1 MSTLVCSLDEVGR
14 GDLSLV
20 GGKGANLG
28 ELRRVEGA
36 AVPDGLCVT
45 TAAFERVVVGALGEA
60 LTQLQAP
67 SADAL
72 AALRARVE
80 ALALPDELVAAIV
93 GGLRALGGEGVW
105 AVRSSAVAE
114 DSAAASFAG
123 QSDTALNVV
132 GEEAVLR
139 ALRGV
144 WASLYTERAAVTLH
158 QQGLPLGEAR
168 MAVVIQRMLR
178 PQASGVMF
186 TADPVT
192 GHRRRVCVEA
202 VLGLGDVFV
211 SGRAQADRFA
221 VRDGQLIERAIVPE
235 RVDAPAL
242 TDAQVLR
249 LAALG
254 RRVEAHFGSPQ
265 DIEWCFVDDTLHLVQ
280 SRPITT
286 IFPPPAPADDNFH
299 VYLSVGHQQM
309 MTDPLR
315 PLGRSFFLATA
326 LRPMVTAGGRLFVD
340 VSREL
345 RVPATRA
352 AVMGAIG
359 ASDPLMGDAL
369 SVVIQRGEL
378 GPDLVVDG
386 PTPPRSLAPPAPPPF
401 VDDPGLVPALI
412 AEDEE
417 EQRGVAA
424 ELQRRSG
431 LDALAFI
438 REDLVRLKQ
447 SLLEP
452 RRGAV
457 VMAGFG
463 AAAWLN
469 EKMKAWLGVTSA
481 ADTLTLSAPNNVTTE
496 MGLALMRV
504 ADEIRPFPEVV
515 RHLQTTTDARFWRGL
530 LTLDGGP
537 QVHAALAGFIARYGA
552 RCVGE
557 IDITRP
563 RFAESPTALTP
574 LLLTNIQ
581 HAQPGEAER
590 RVARGLAAAQA
601 MEAELLTRLG
611 ALPDGEAKVAE
622 TQAMI
627 RRLRALTGYREHPK
641 FKIVRRYWAYK
652 QALLAELDKLVAEGA
667 LATPDDAWFL
677 TLDELHE
684 LIETRRPNP
693 TQLRARRAEHS
704 HHTRLTPPRVLTSDG
719 ESVAGA
725 YRRGQV
731 PEGALVGL
739 PVSVGVVEG
748 RARVALDL
756 KDARVEAGDILVTT
770 FTDPSWTPLFVHL
783 KALVTEV
790 GGLMTHGAV
799 IARELGV
806 PAVVAVVG
814 ATRQIRDGQ
823 RVRVDGTLG
832 TVELLD

>member
-28 ELRRVEGA
+28 ELRHLAGVLVPEGI
-36 AVPDGLCVT
+36 CVT

-67 SADAL
+67 SADDL

-80 ALALPDELVAAIV
+80 AVALPEELVAAIV

-144 WASLYTERAAVTLH
+144 WASLYTERAAATLH
-158 QQGLPLGEAR
+158 QQGLPVGEAR

-192 GHRRRVCVEA
+192 GHRRRLCVEA
-202 VLGLGDVFV
+202 VLGLGDAFV
-211 SGRAQADRFA
+211 SGRAQADRFT
-221 VRDGQLIERAIVPE
+221 VRDGQLIERALVAD
-235 RVDAPAL
+235 RVPAL

-265 DIEWCFVDDTLHLVQ
+265 DIEWCLGDDTLHLVQ

-315 PLGRSFFLATA
+315 PLGRSVFQATA

-340 VSREL
+340 VSAEL
-345 RVPATRA
+345 RRPAMRA
-352 AVMGAIG
+352 AVLGAVG
-359 ASDPLMGDAL
+359 GSDPLMGDAL
-369 SVVIQRGEL
+369 RSLIDRGAL
-378 GPDLVVDG
+378 GEDVVDAAA
-386 PTPPRSLAPPAPPPF
+386 PPRGPGPPAPPPS
-401 VDDPGLVPALI
+401 VDDPDLVPALI
-412 AEDEE
+412 AEDEA
-417 EQRGVAA
+417 EQRAVEVEVAA
-424 ELQRRSG
+424 VPGPELIPWIQH
-431 LDALAFI
+431 
-438 REDLVRLKQ
+438 DLTRLKQ

-496 MGLALMRV
+496 MGLALMQV

-725 YRRGQV
+725 YRRGRV

-814 ATRQIRDGQ
+814 ATRQIHDGQ
-823 RVRVDGTLG
+823 RVRVDGTAG